1 MIRFFAAHPTAA
13 NLLMLILAVMGLSAL
28 PSLQRATF
36 PKFQSE
42 VVEVRVVYPGAS
54 AADVE
59 EAICRRIEDSLDGL
73 GDRDEIVS
81 EAREGVCSVRV
92 KMVEGGDLQAFMD
105 DIKSEVDAITEFPD
119 QAESPI
125 VEQLGRSDQVISVA
139 VTGEMSPPELKAYA
153 NDLKERL
160 QRVPEVSQVNV
171 LGFSDRQIRVEIPV
185 TALMQY
191 GLSVADV
198 SGMISRQ
205 SVDLPAGSIESNER
219 DVVLRFTDER
229 RSPEEFEDLVIVGSS
244 AGGEIRLGQIASIR
258 DVFELDEERI
268 VFNGRRAVVL
278 QILKTEQ
285 QDTLRVFDAVKRF
298 VDDERASAPPGVS
311 FHLTQD
317 LASVVRERLQL
328 LVENGIAG
336 LVLVFITL
344 WLFFNTRV
352 AFWVVMGLPV
362 SFLGALYFLPVIDY
376 TINMITMVGLL
387 LALGLLMDDAI
398 VIAENVAAHHAKG
411 KTGLEAAFDGVKEVG
426 VGVLS
431 SFLTTVAVFGPL
443 AFITGNIGKVMRVM
457 PVVLI
462 LVLTVSIIEAFLILP
477 NHLGHA
483 LGHSNDAAP
492 SRFRRRF
499 EAIFESVRERVVGRI
514 VDRAIAWRYVTVGLA
529 IGAFL
534 VSAAMLSS
542 GHLKFQSFP
551 DVDGDTLM
559 ARVLLPQ
566 GTRLEQTE
574 AVVTKIT
581 DGIESVNDALQPEQ
595 PGGERLVRNV
605 SVQYNVNSDSGEVGP
620 HLATVTVD
628 LLGAEQRNARIDD
641 VLNRW
646 RAEVGTLS
654 DVLSIK
660 YGEPAVGPAGLPIDI
675 RLYGDDLDELKAAS
689 IEMQDWLNLY
699 EGVQDVSDDLR
710 LGKPE
715 VQVRLREGATGLGLT
730 AEQLASQL
738 RAAFFGSTAA
748 ELQVGDEAYEVDV
761 RLAPRDQDS
770 LGDLESFRVT
780 LPSGQQV
787 PLGDVAH
794 LEEGRG
800 YARIV
805 RVDGRRAVSVQGD
818 VDTSALNTAELIAEL
833 KAELVPSLAARY
845 PQVEV
850 SVEGEAKET
859 ATTGRSLSQGLLIGL
874 IGVFVL
880 LSFQFKSYTEPLTV
894 MAAIPMAFIGVVWG
908 HLLMGFDLTMPS
920 MVGFASLAG
929 IVVNDAI
936 LLMEFI
942 KLREREGADPNE
954 AARQAS
960 RDRFRA
966 ILLTSLTTIAG
977 LLPLLAERS
986 MQAQFLIPLT
996 ASIVFGLAASTA
1008 LVLVVVPSLYAIVS
1022 DFKA

>member
-73 GDRDEIVS
+73 GDRDEMVS
-81 EAREGVCSVRV
+81 EAREGICSVRV

-125 VEQLGRSDQVISVA
+125 VEQLGQNDQVISVA

-160 QRVPEVSQVNV
+160 QRVPEVSQVNI

-191 GLSVADV
+191 GLSVSDV

-205 SVDLPAGSIESNER
+205 SVDLPAGSIESNDR

-229 RSPEEFEDLVIVGSS
+229 RSTEEFEDLVIVGSS

-328 LVENGIAG
+328 LVENGVAG

-398 VIAENVAAHHAKG
+398 VIAENVAAHRAKG
-411 KTGLEAAFDGVKEVG
+411 KTGLEAAVDGVKEVG

-462 LVLTVSIIEAFLILP
+462 LVLLVSLIEAFLILP

-483 LGHSNDAAP
+483 LGHSSDAAP

-529 IGAFL
+529 VGAFL
-534 VSAAMLSS
+534 VSMAMLSS

-566 GTRLEQTE
+566 GTPLEQTE
-574 AVVTKIT
+574 GVVTKIT
-581 DGIESVNDALQPEQ
+581 EGIESVNDALQPEQ

-605 SVQYNVNSDSGEVGP
+605 SVQYNFNSDSGEVGP

-628 LLGAEQRNARIDD
+628 LLGAEQRNARIED
-641 VLNRW
+641 LLHRW
-646 RAEVGTLS
+646 RAEVGTLP

-660 YGEPAVGPAGLPIDI
+660 YGEPSVGPAGLPIDI
-675 RLYGDDLDELKAAS
+675 RLYGDELDELKAAS
-689 IEMQDWLNLY
+689 IEMQNWLKLY

-710 LGKPE
+710 IGKPE

-761 RLAPRDQDS
+761 RLAPTDQDS
-770 LGDLESFRVT
+770 LGDLEAFRVT

-805 RVDGRRAVSVQGD
+805 RVDGRRAVTVQGD

-833 KAELVPSLAARY
+833 RAELVPSLAERY
-845 PQVEV
+845 PQIEV

-859 ATTGRSLSQGLLIGL
+859 ATTGRSLTQGLLIGL

-929 IVVNDAI
+929 IVVNDSI
-936 LLMEFI
+936 LLVEFI
-942 KLREREGADPNE
+942 KLREREGAAPNE